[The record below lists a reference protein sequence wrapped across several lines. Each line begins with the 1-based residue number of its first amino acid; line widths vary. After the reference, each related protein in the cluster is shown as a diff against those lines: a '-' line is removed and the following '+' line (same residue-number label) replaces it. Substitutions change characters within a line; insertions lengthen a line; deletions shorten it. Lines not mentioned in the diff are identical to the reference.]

1 MSSESAVSFSAPAT
15 APVSE
20 NLSELQCQQADRL
33 AELIGRDPEAMLGV
47 LEYWL
52 GPSSDKGCARVD
64 D

>member
-1 MSSESAVSFSAPAT
+1 MTPESVVGDSISMTSSVTLTTE
-15 APVSE
+15 
-20 NLSELQCQQADRL
+20 ELQRQQADRL

-52 GPSSDKGCARVD
+52 GPTSDKGCARVD

>member
-1 MSSESAVSFSAPAT
+1 MSTDSAVGDLAT
-15 APVSE
+15 ASE
-20 NLSELQCQQADRL
+20 PAGLTQEELQCQQADRL

-52 GPSSDKGCARVD
+52 GPASDKGCARVD

>member
-1 MSSESAVSFSAPAT
+1 MPSESAVGVSVSVSAPVGPT
-15 APVSE
+15 PD
-20 NLSELQCQQADRL
+20 ELQCQQADRL

-52 GPSSDKGCARVD
+52 GPTSGKGCARVD